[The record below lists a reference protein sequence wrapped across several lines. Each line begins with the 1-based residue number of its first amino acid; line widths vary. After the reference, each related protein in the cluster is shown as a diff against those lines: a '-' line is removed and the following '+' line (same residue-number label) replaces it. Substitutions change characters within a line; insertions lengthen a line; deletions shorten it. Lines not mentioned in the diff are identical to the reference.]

1 MINFND
7 KENIQKLIEIEEKSL
22 QATLSIQKN
31 LNVQILTFI
40 KNFIGKIR
48 VELDFDPD
56 KKIYHYM
63 NESTSALNKSNNNIV
78 SIENL
83 LKKLNEINA
92 LIEKDASTSKIETKA
107 QSYNKLFTKSINSIH
122 KNTTTI
128 ENFILEISLVDLSE
142 LLKEANEITKS
153 EHDQAL
159 LQYTQTISSDELDSA
174 FIENTLVISD
184 IQGKVIFPYTIE
196 KLQKILFNNKEKYSS
211 MEDVIEK
218 EYTKPIKYYK
228 FSALSRFK
236 EAYKLVVKKEKSS
249 TFKALSLGLELFA
262 NFNLHPAII
271 TACNSLDE
279 LDIYL
284 ACLDDNVLEEFPFF
298 DVKYEITP
306 TVEKNESLL
315 KN

>member
-48 VELDFDPD
+48 IELDFDPD

-63 NESTSALNKSNNNIV
+63 NESTSSLNKSNNNIM

-83 LKKLNEINA
+83 LKKINEITA
-92 LIEKDASTSKIETKA
+92 LIEKEASTSKIETKT

-153 EHDQAL
+153 EHDQSL
-159 LQYTQTISSDELDSA
+159 FQYTQTISSDELDSA
-174 FIENTLVISD
+174 FVENTLVISD

-236 EAYKLVVKKEKSS
+236 EAYKLVAKKEKAS

-306 TVEKNESLL
+306 IIEKNDLL
-315 KN
+315 SKN